1 MVEIKF
7 SKDEILQM
15 YLNEVGYGGA
25 TYGIEEASQIYF
37 DKSVEELTLTEAAL
51 LAGLPASPTTYS
63 PFGAFPKLAKER
75 QKIVLGRMRQEGF
88 ITPEQEEEAVRKEI
102 KFVPQKTNIEAP
114 HFVMYVKEFL
124 SQKYGE
130 RMIEEGG
137 LEVTT
142 SLDLEIHQKT
152 QEIVTQEINQ
162 LNRLKNR

>member
-75 QKIVLGRMRQEGF
+75 QK
-88 ITPEQEEEAVRKEI
+88 
-102 KFVPQKTNIEAP
+102 
-114 HFVMYVKEFL
+114 
-124 SQKYGE
+124 
-130 RMIEEGG
+130 
-137 LEVTT
+137 
-142 SLDLEIHQKT
+142 
-152 QEIVTQEINQ
+152 
-162 LNRLKNR
+162 